1 MFGMPSCNY
10 IKRYLPVK
18 FSPKSVTKPVKI
30 YLFLPFLLA
39 MTGCQPL
46 SVTGPVL
53 SPPSET
59 VTASVPVNQIQG
71 HTPEINSDNA
81 IEEVP
86 VETREITSQT
96 IVPVMPESP
105 PQPPKISET
114 PKEPEITEINPRLFL
129 DKPIEDITVVL
140 GPADFTRIEGKM
152 GIWQYRQAQCVV
164 DFFFY
169 LEGAD
174 SRPIQRTAAL
184 DIRNRII
191 GQPLNEKNCREALYR
206 RKL

>member
-1 MFGMPSCNY
+1 M
-10 IKRYLPVK
+10 IK
-18 FSPKSVTKPVKI
+18 TVKI
-30 YLFLPFLLA
+30 CLFLPFLLA
-39 MTGCQPL
+39 ITGCQPL

-53 SPPSET
+53 SPPSEP
-59 VTASVPVNQIQG
+59 VTASAPADQIQG
-71 HTPEINSDNA
+71 QTQEIKSDNT
-81 IEEVP
+81 IEEAP
-86 VETREITSQT
+86 VETREIASQT
-96 IVPVMPESP
+96 IVPVIPEFL

-114 PKEPEITEINPRLFL
+114 PKEPEIIEIDPRLFL
-129 DKPIEDITVVL
+129 DKPIEDINVVL
-140 GPADFTRIEGKM
+140 GPADFARIEGKM

>member
-1 MFGMPSCNY
+1 
-10 IKRYLPVK
+10 
-18 FSPKSVTKPVKI
+18 
-30 YLFLPFLLA
+30 

-53 SPPSET
+53 SPPSEP
-59 VTASVPVNQIQG
+59 VTASVPPDQIQG
-71 HTPEINSDNA
+71 QTPEINSDKA
-81 IEEVP
+81 RKEAP
-86 VETREITSQT
+86 VEAREIASQT
-96 IVPVMPESP
+96 LMPVIPETP

-114 PKEPEITEINPRLFL
+114 PKEPEITEIDPRLFL
-129 DKPIEDITVVL
+129 DKPVEDIAVVL
-140 GPADFTRIEGKM
+140 GPADFARIEGKI
-152 GIWQYRQAQCVV
+152 GIWQYRQTECVV

-174 SRPIQRTAAL
+174 SPPIQRIAAL

-191 GQPLNEKNCREALYR
+191 GQPLDEKNCREALYR

>member
-1 MFGMPSCNY
+1 MPSCNY

-18 FSPKSVTKPVKI
+18 FSPKSAIKPVKLC
-30 YLFLPFLLA
+30 LFLPLLLA

-46 SVTGPVL
+46 SLTGPVL
-53 SPPSET
+53 SPPSEP
-59 VTASVPVNQIQG
+59 VTASAPADQIQRQ
-71 HTPEINSDNA
+71 TPEIKSDNA
-81 IEEVP
+81 IEQAP
-86 VETREITSQT
+86 VETREIVSQT
-96 IVPVMPESP
+96 IVPVIPDP
-105 PQPPKISET
+105 LPQPPKITET
-114 PKEPEITEINPRLFL
+114 PKEPEITAIDPRLFL

-140 GPADFTRIEGKM
+140 GPADFARIEGKM

-174 SRPIQRTAAL
+174 SGPIQRTAAL

-191 GQPLNEKNCREALYR
+191 GQPLDEKSCREALYR